1 MSHTQSRELHG
12 EGEPIRYSPER
23 AYRPLV
29 SPPSVEDKDACAIY
43 ASVRKDATP
52 SHEPVERAIP
62 ALQKMLHRAGNVDGE
77 GDGCG
82 LLVDI
87 PRKIWAEEV
96 RSGGH
101 DPSLTLDDAFAVAHV
116 FVERSQDLEKLQ
128 HDARELLGRGGFRI
142 LAERIGMVDS
152 PALGPTAREEEP
164 HFWQIGGL
172 IADASRRDRVLFDLL
187 IELEGELDVHVPSLS
202 ATTCVY
208 KVMGAPNILGEYYPD
223 LRDERF
229 ETIGCFGHNRYS
241 TNTWP
246 SFKRVQPF
254 SVLGHNGEIN
264 TVEQLRQEAR
274 MLGVPIRPGS
284 SDSQDLNRTIDT
296 LIRRDRLSLA
306 EAMEMVVPPIV
317 NEIRSL
323 PDQLHRFYM
332 YLRQAMG
339 PFAQGPVAL
348 IARHGDE
355 CVFSADALGLRP
367 LWQVETGDDFVFSS
381 EPGVVAV
388 AEMVSEPKPLAPGEK
403 AMVSIDRGAKRSTL
417 HSHDEMLRVVRDRWL
432 ARNRAKEAAPY
443 DRALTT
449 GGPLEG
455 TDVPGYSDAG
465 PEEPVK
471 VANRILAGFGW
482 QRDDV
487 KLVQQMASNGAE
499 PVGSLGYDGPLAA
512 LSPERQNLAD
522 YFKET
527 VAVVT
532 NPAID
537 REREMEHFSTRS
549 IFGRR
554 PSIDAAGEDTGTVET
569 SFPVILGGHHGL
581 APLSDQAYR
590 QIARE
595 HHTYLLED
603 LWEQFRGRAGA
614 VDISLLESETTQG
627 AIERIKQ
634 EAVKKVRDG
643 AELLV
648 LTDRTVYDAER
659 RYLDPHLATSAVDQA
674 LKQFKVEPGE
684 ENLRRRCGLVL
695 RSAAIRN
702 VHDTMLAL
710 GLGANGVCAYTMV
723 EVICV
728 EDYRTD
734 IGNLCAALAKGIEKV
749 ISTIG
754 IHEVRG
760 YARQFSSIGVKPEL
774 AEIFQTEAFA
784 ASEGGGVGFAG
795 LDEDTNLRARIL
807 SGDEDAK
814 PAKTFR
820 FYPKVYKAAIAT
832 ANGSGSYAEYSEK
845 VRDLEA
851 QSPISMRHVM
861 GLKGDREPLVDA
873 SVVDAGIGHH
883 DYPVV
888 ISSMSFGSQSEP
900 AFRAYAEAAKSINVL
915 CVNGEGGEI
924 RDMYGHYRKWR
935 GQQVASGR
943 FGVSAEMLNSSYLA
957 EIKIGQGA
965 KPGEGGHLPGKK
977 VSEKVAAARNAAPG
991 TDLISPS
998 NNHDLYS
1005 IEDLAELIDE
1015 LKTVNPDVRVS
1026 VKVPVV
1032 PNIGTIGLGI
1042 AKAGA
1047 DIITLSGFEGGTGA
1061 ARQHALR
1068 HVGLPSDI
1076 GTRAVHRALMEA
1088 GLRNRVEVWADGGYR
1103 TGHDIVKLHC
1113 LGANRVGFGTLAMV
1127 SLGCT
1132 ICRGCQL
1139 DTCHVGIAT
1148 QIETVEQAQD
1158 HGLKKFTPQ
1167 EIDVAAESCARFFQ
1181 AMGEEV
1187 KEVVASLGYDRAQDL
1202 VGRYDLLEQI
1212 SHHDQIDLAP
1222 LITPLE
1228 EFLDLE
1234 PIDLPVA
1241 EEVADERAEAGLVV
1255 ARPIRM
1261 EAKQAS
1267 AQIGALAGEI
1277 CSGSTVSSSFPRATD
1292 ANDRVLGTE
1301 LSGAIARSRIFED
1314 GPESNEDVLASLE
1327 FNGGSVAGQGF
1338 GAFNSYGVSIRVEGG
1353 AQDGVGKAM
1362 LGGTLA
1368 VLKGKGAKG
1377 QRLNGSVGKS
1387 FAYGAQRGRL
1397 FVQGSA
1403 DSRFCIRLSGADV
1416 VLGGEPEKEIDD
1428 SRGCIV
1434 NRANAKGF
1442 AFEYMTSG
1450 RAIVLGDLG
1459 PWACAGMTGGR
1470 VYVRHNA
1477 FGIDRPAIE
1486 ARLGEGAKVELKEI
1500 DAEGLLDIDDLLS
1513 HYADELRATGQ
1524 DEEAERMGSLA
1535 SNAAE
1540 SFLMVVPHKVQA
1552 DPSIS
1557 TE

>member
-1 MSHTQSRELHG
+1 MSKHQTSTG
-12 EGEPIRYSPER
+12 ASVKRYSPELP
-23 AYRPLV
+23 YRPRV

-43 ASVRKDATP
+43 ATVRKDAMP
-52 SHEPVERAIP
+52 SHQPIVRAVP
-62 ALQKMLHRAGNVDGE
+62 ALQMMLHRAGNVDGE

-82 LLVDI
+82 LLLDI

-96 RSGGH
+96 RAGGH
-101 DPSLTLDDAFAVAHV
+101 DPSLTLDGAFAVAHI
-116 FVERSQDLEKLQ
+116 FIERSQNCAKVQ

-142 LAERIGMVDS
+142 LAERIGAVDS
-152 PALGPTAREEEP
+152 TALGATAREEEP
-164 HFWQIGGL
+164 HFWQVCGL
-172 IADASRRDRVLFDLL
+172 VADASRRDHVLFDLL
-187 IELEGELDVHVPSLS
+187 IELEQQLDVHIPSFS

-208 KVMGAPNILGEYYPD
+208 KVMGAPKVLSAYYPD
-223 LRDERF
+223 LNDERF

-264 TVEQLRQEAR
+264 TIEQLRQEAR
-274 MLGVPIRPGS
+274 MLGVPIQPGC

-296 LIRRDRLSLA
+296 LVSRDGLSLA
-306 EAMEMVVPPIV
+306 EAMETVLPLIV
-317 NEIRSL
+317 HEIRPL
-323 PDQLHRFYM
+323 PEDLRRFYM

-339 PFAQGPVAL
+339 PLAQGPVAL
-348 IARHGDE
+348 IARHTDE

-367 LWQVETGDDFVFSS
+367 LWQLETAEDFVFSS
-381 EPGVVAV
+381 EPGVVSIG
-388 AEMVSEPKPLAPGEK
+388 EMVSEPKPLAPGEK
-403 AMVSIDRGAKRSTL
+403 VLVTIDRERKRSDL
-417 HSHDEMLRVVRDRWL
+417 HAHDEMLRLVRERWL
-432 ARNRAKEAAPY
+432 ARNGTDDAGPY
-443 DRALTT
+443 DRALDT

-455 TDVPGYSDAG
+455 GDVPGYSHAG
-465 PEEPVK
+465 PEEPVR
-471 VANRILAGFGW
+471 VVNRVLSGFGW

-499 PVGSLGYDGPLAA
+499 PIGSLGYDGPLAA

-537 REREMEHFSTRS
+537 REREVEHFSTRAV
-549 IFGRR
+549 FGRR
-554 PSIDAAGEDTGTVET
+554 PSIDAAGEDTGTIET
-569 SFPVILGGHHGL
+569 AFPIVLGGHHDM
-581 APLSDQAYR
+581 APLSDQTYR
-590 QIARE
+590 RIARE

-603 LWEQFRGRAGA
+603 LWEEFRGRAGA
-614 VDISLLESETTQG
+614 VDISLLESETTRG

-634 EAVKKVRDG
+634 EAVKKVRNG

-648 LTDRTVYDAER
+648 LTDRTVYDADR
-659 RYLDPHLATSAVDQA
+659 RYLDPHLATSAIDQA
-674 LKQFKVEPGE
+674 LKQFRVEPGE
-684 ENLRRRCGLVL
+684 ENLRRRCGIVL

-710 GLGANGVCAYTMV
+710 GLGANGVCPYTMV

-728 EDYRTD
+728 EDYETD
-734 IGNLCAALAKGIEKV
+734 IGNLCAALKKGMEKV

-774 AEIFQTEAFA
+774 SEIFQTEAFA
-784 ASEGGGVGFAG
+784 ASDSGGAGFSD
-795 LDEDTNLRARIL
+795 LDEDSNERTRVLA
-807 SGDEDAK
+807 GDEDAK

-820 FYPKVYKAAIAT
+820 FYPKVYKAAIAS
-832 ANGSGSYAEYSEK
+832 ANASGSYAEYSEK
-845 VRDLEA
+845 VRELER
-851 QSPISMRHVM
+851 QHPVSMRHIM
-861 GLKGDREPLVDA
+861 RLKGDREPVGAASVDA
-873 SVVDAGIGHH
+873 SVGHH
-883 DYPVV
+883 DFPIV

-900 AFRAYAEAAKSINVL
+900 AFRAYAEAAKEINIL
-915 CVNGEGGEI
+915 CINGEGGEI
-924 RDMYGHYRKWR
+924 RDMFGRYRKWR

-943 FGVSAEMLNSSYLA
+943 FGVSAEMINSSYVA

-1088 GLRNRVEVWADGGYR
+1088 GIRNRVEIWADGGYR

-1148 QIETVEQAQD
+1148 QIETVEQAQE

-1167 EIDVAAESCARFFQ
+1167 EIDGAAESCARFFA

-1187 KEVVASLGYDRAQDL
+1187 KEVVAALGYERAQDL
-1202 VGRYDLLEQI
+1202 VGRYDLLEQA
-1212 SHHDQIDLAP
+1212 SHREQIDLAP
-1222 LITPLE
+1222 LITPLD

-1234 PIDLPVA
+1234 PLDLPVA
-1241 EEVADERAEAGLVV
+1241 EETAEARAEAGLVV

-1267 AQIGALAGEI
+1267 AQTAALAGDV
-1277 CSGSTVSSSFPRATD
+1277 CAGRTVRSRFPRPTD
-1292 ANDRVLGTE
+1292 AHDRVLGTE
-1301 LSGAIARSRIFED
+1301 LAGAIARSRIFD
-1314 GPESNEDVLASLE
+1314 GGLETNEDVLATLE
-1327 FNGGSVAGQGF
+1327 FNGGSVAGQGL
-1338 GAFNSYGVSIRVEGG
+1338 GAFNAYGVSIRVEGG
-1353 AQDGVGKAM
+1353 AQDGVGKTM
-1362 LGGTLA
+1362 LGGTIA
-1368 VLKGKGAKG
+1368 VLKGKGARGK
-1377 QRLNGSVGKS
+1377 RLNGSVGKS

-1416 VLGGEPEKEIDD
+1416 VLGGEPEQEIDD

-1434 NRANAKGF
+1434 DRANAKGF

-1450 RAIVLGDLG
+1450 RAVVLGDLG

-1470 VYVRHNA
+1470 VYVRQNA
-1477 FGIDRPAIE
+1477 FGLDRDVIE
-1486 ARLGEGAKVELKEI
+1486 RRLGEGAKVELTDL
-1500 DAEGLLDIDDLLS
+1500 DAEGLLDVEDLLT
-1513 HYADELRATGQ
+1513 HYVDELRATGQ
-1524 DEEAERMGSLA
+1524 DEEAGRILGLA
-1535 SNAAE
+1535 ADAARN
-1540 SFLMVVPHKVQA
+1540 FLMVVPHKVQA
-1552 DPSIS
+1552 DPSVS